1 MQTKGKWIV
10 IEGID
15 GAGKTTAMA
24 LICSI
29 FDSLSIDYLSLREP
43 GGTLLGEAIR
53 NILKQADYQ
62 TFMQPFTE
70 TATLFANGYLDK
82 KRNFLNDELA
92 NLKKNN
98 EQLLD
103 QLDIQKKEFKLI
115 FLKHQIT
122 IL

>member
-29 FDSLSIDYLSLREP
+29 LDSLSIDYLSLREP

-53 NILKQADYQ
+53 NILKKGSNVNLTNHQI
-62 TFMQPFTE
+62 
-70 TATLFANGYLDK
+70 
-82 KRNFLNDELA
+82 
-92 NLKKNN
+92 NLKN
-98 EQLLD
+98 
-103 QLDIQKKEFKLI
+103 KKGLSVIEI
-115 FLKHQIT
+115 
-122 IL
+122 